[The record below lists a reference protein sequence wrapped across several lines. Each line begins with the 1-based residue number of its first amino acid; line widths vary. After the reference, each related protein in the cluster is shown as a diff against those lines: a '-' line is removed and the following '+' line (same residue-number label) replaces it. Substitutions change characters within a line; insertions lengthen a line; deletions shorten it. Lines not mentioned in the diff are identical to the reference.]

1 MDVTPFASAS
11 EAASVQASALH
22 AALGLAQ
29 TPSAHRPGLSHEK
42 PNTTELMAPQ
52 ASPLRTLSVPVTEH
66 VPNAVSDGGKVHGA
80 RQRAGLATPRAS
92 QVDAPLGVY

>member
-29 TPSAHRPGLSHEK
+29 TLSVHRPGLSHEK
-42 PNTTELMAPQ
+42 PDTTELMAPQ
-52 ASPLRTLSVPVTEH
+52 DSPLRAPSELVAEH
-66 VPNAVSDGGKVHGA
+66 VP
-80 RQRAGLATPRAS
+80 
-92 QVDAPLGVY
+92 